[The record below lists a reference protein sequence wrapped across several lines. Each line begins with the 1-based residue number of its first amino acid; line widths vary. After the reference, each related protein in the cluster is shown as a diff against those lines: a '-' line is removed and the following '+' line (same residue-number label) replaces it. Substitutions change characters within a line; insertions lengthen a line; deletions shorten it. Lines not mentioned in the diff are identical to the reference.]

1 VGEVV
6 SHPALEL
13 GDVTVRYHHEDR
25 PILAGVSF
33 ALAPGE
39 RAALLGLNGSGKTT
53 LLSAVA
59 GLVAH
64 EGEIRVAGDRLDHR
78 TAGRIRDGLGFLFN
92 VPEDQ
97 LLFPRVLD
105 DAAFGLVRRGLPPVA
120 ALERARRALGVLGVE
135 ALAEAPLH
143 HLSHGQKQRV
153 ALAGTLVT
161 EPALLLLDE
170 PTAGLDPP
178 GKRALSALLGRLD
191 AAVLL
196 ATHDLEFA
204 AGLCTRFLLL
214 EAGRIALDAQDLSEL
229 RRRWD
234 E

>member
-1 VGEVV
+1 M
-6 SHPALEL
+6 SRPALEL
-13 GDVTVRYHHEDR
+13 RDVTVRYHQEDR

-78 TAGRIRDGLGFLFN
+78 TVGRIRDGLGFLFN

-105 DAAFGLVRRGLPPVA
+105 DAAFGLVRRGLPPAA
-120 ALERARRALGVLGVE
+120 ALESARRALGVLGVE

-153 ALAGTLVT
+153 ALAGALVT
-161 EPALLLLDE
+161 EPSLLLLDE

-178 GKRALSALLGRLD
+178 GRRALSGLLGELD
-191 AAVLL
+191 AAMLL
-196 ATHDLEFA
+196 ATHDLAFA
-204 AGLCTRFLLL
+204 AGLCTRFLVLD
-214 EAGRIALDAQDLSEL
+214 EGRIALDSRDPDEL
-229 RRRWD
+229 RRRW
-234 E
+234 EV

>member
-1 VGEVV
+1 V
-6 SHPALEL
+6 SPPALEL
-13 GDVTVRYHHEDR
+13 RDVTVRYHHEGQ
-25 PILAGVSF
+25 PILTGVCF

-53 LLSAVA
+53 LLSATA

-64 EGEIRVAGDRLDHR
+64 EGEIRVAGDRLGPK
-78 TAGRIRDGLGFLFN
+78 TAGPIRDRIGFLFN

-105 DAAFGLVRRGLPPVA
+105 DAAFGLVRRGA
-120 ALERARRALGVLGVE
+120 AAADALAQARRALAALGVD

-153 ALAGTLVT
+153 ALAGALVT
-161 EPALLLLDE
+161 EPSLLLLDE

-178 GKRALSALLGRLD
+178 GKRALSGLLASLD
-191 AAVLL
+191 AAMLL

-204 AGLCTRFLLL
+204 AGLCRRFLVLDQ
-214 EAGRIALDAQDLSEL
+214 GRIALDARDPDEV
-229 RRRWD
+229 RRRWG

>member
-1 VGEVV
+1 V
-6 SHPALEL
+6 SRPALEL
-13 GDVTVRYHHEDR
+13 RDVTVRYHQEDR

-78 TAGRIRDGLGFLFN
+78 TVGRIRDGLGFLFN

-105 DAAFGLVRRGLPPVA
+105 DAAFGLVRRGLPPAA
-120 ALERARRALGVLGVE
+120 ALESARRALGVLGVE

-153 ALAGTLVT
+153 ALAGALVT
-161 EPALLLLDE
+161 EPSLLLLDE

-178 GKRALSALLGRLD
+178 GRRALSGLLGELD
-191 AAVLL
+191 AAMLL
-196 ATHDLEFA
+196 ATHDLAFA
-204 AGLCTRFLLL
+204 AGLCTRFLVLD
-214 EAGRIALDAQDLSEL
+214 EGRIALDSRDPDEL
-229 RRRWD
+229 RRRW
-234 E
+234 EV